1 MRGGGAR
8 ARSQTRKLPLS
19 MSQVALRLISAE
31 PTADS
36 HPQNFGVPV
45 DLAPPPLYH
54 PPTHP
59 KSRPPSEGRPSTARG
74 WACSSGNVLGV
85 GVLERRARGYQ
96 LGVCVNRFPFRIAP
110 KLLRWDCGACTK
122 EHLNLRDYRHVPRSG
137 REREDRV
144 SLCLMSENDIGS
156 VTGGGSRRLD
166 ETPRRRGRRTACVG
180 APAWLLMDEEQRW
193 SIQTIFLLFY

>member
-1 MRGGGAR
+1 MVGRARARGGVIGPGGELGRGMRGGGAR
-8 ARSQTRKLPLS
+8 AGSQTRKLPLS

-45 DLAPPPLYH
+45 DRAPPPLYH

-122 EHLNLRDYRHVPRSG
+122 EHLNLRDYRHTPRSD
-137 REREDRV
+137 RERAEREFALRQGKPV
-144 SLCLMSENDIGS
+144 SVASLEELNPKGKD
-156 VTGGGSRRLD
+156 D
-166 ETPRRRGRRTACVG
+166 
-180 APAWLLMDEEQRW
+180 PARSLKE
-193 SIQTIFLLFY
+193 

>member
-1 MRGGGAR
+1 MVGRARARGGVIGPGGELGRGMRGGGAR

-45 DLAPPPLYH
+45 DRAPPPLYH

-110 KLLRWDCGACTK
+110 KLLRWDCGVCTE

-137 REREDRV
+137 REREDREFALRQGKPV
-144 SLCLMSENDIGS
+144 SVASLEEIQVRKRAAIHFLQ
-156 VTGGGSRRLD
+156 
-166 ETPRRRGRRTACVG
+166 ETP
-180 APAWLLMDEEQRW
+180 
-193 SIQTIFLLFY
+193 

>member
-1 MRGGGAR
+1 MVGRARARGGVIGPGGELGRGMRGGGAR

-36 HPQNFGVPV
+36 HPQITKIPV
-45 DLAPPPLYH
+45 DRAPPLLYQ

-59 KSRPPSEGRPSTARG
+59 MARPPSEGRPSGRRG
-74 WACSSGNVLGV
+74 WGGGWSSLVSV

-110 KLLRWDCGACTK
+110 KLLRWDCGVCTK
-122 EHLNLRDYRHVPRSG
+122 EHLNLRDYRHAPRSD
-137 REREDRV
+137 RERAEREFALRQGKPV
-144 SLCLMSENDIGS
+144 LVASL
-156 VTGGGSRRLD
+156 
-166 ETPRRRGRRTACVG
+166 
-180 APAWLLMDEEQRW
+180 
-193 SIQTIFLLFY
+193 